1 MLHRDGID
9 LREGIDYTKNNNSK
23 ECIICHYWFFIHRF
37 KFQDSVCNRCHDLTM
52 LCVNFGDIDIIAVK
66 NVNGISK
73 SEAIN

>member
-52 LCVNFGDIDIIAVK
+52 LYVNFSDIDIIAVK